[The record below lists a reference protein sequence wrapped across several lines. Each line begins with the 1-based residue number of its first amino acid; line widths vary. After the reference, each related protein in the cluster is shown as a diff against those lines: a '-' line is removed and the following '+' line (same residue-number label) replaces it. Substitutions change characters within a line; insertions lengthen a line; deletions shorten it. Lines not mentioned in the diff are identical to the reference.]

1 MSLSAE
7 LDTKTLILD
16 AAEQAFAEL
25 GFGSASLRHI
35 IRSAGVNL
43 AAVHY
48 HFGSKEALVE
58 AVFARRIGRLTQER
72 LALLDACEARARGG
86 PPPLE
91 QVLEAFVGP
100 ALRLTTAP
108 AQAGKAFV
116 RLFGRTI
123 AEPSEHLQTMLNE
136 QFGTTITRF
145 LAALQRALPALSPAE
160 LAWRFQFAVG
170 AMGYLMADPQNLKS
184 ISAGLCDPSDTETAI
199 RELVTFLAAGLRA
212 PVARLTR
219 PGPQAH
225 RSKST
230 IQIPNT
236 GTALKTSNSKFKT
249 VNR

>member
-1 MSLSAE
+1 MNLTTE

-72 LALLDACEARARGG
+72 LALLDTCEVEAKGG
-86 PPPLE
+86 QPPPLE
-91 QVLEAFVGP
+91 QILEAFVGP
-100 ALRLTTAP
+100 ALRLTTGP
-108 AQAGKAFV
+108 ADAGKAFV

-123 AEPSEHLQTMLNE
+123 AEPSEHLQSMLNE
-136 QFGTTITRF
+136 QFGTTVKRF
-145 LAALQRALPALSPAE
+145 LAALQRALPKLSTAQ

-170 AMGYLMADPQNLKS
+170 AMGYLMADPQNLKA
-184 ISAGLCDPSDTETAI
+184 ISDGLCDPGDTEAAI
-199 RELVTFLAAGLRA
+199 SELVTFLAAGLRA
-212 PVARLTR
+212 PAARL
-219 PGPQAH
+219 
-225 RSKST
+225 
-230 IQIPNT
+230 
-236 GTALKTSNSKFKT
+236 
-249 VNR
+249 NRTP